1 MGEGHADFFEGV
13 HMLSYVFYFLLIFS
27 LVCWVEWPG
36 LWLPNSLIIRKDP
49 ATELE
54 GWLKA
59 YNWGHRQELQTVG
72 ALPQYKFYGVLIE
85 NLLDLARRMG
95 GHYQESFLFLREGLQ
110 RDKQFEKKLRET
122 LTGIFFQMGAM
133 MFLTWLFII
142 GALMLVDV
150 KVKPM
155 SLVLIF
161 SWQCLGLLILP
172 MILRYLRARYFGD
185 IGKLWKIFF
194 ILRSLQKVPLS
205 RSEIL
210 TAAGVQDLKLI
221 KQKSLE
227 DLVVKLKELCQKV
240 LKLGS
245 SYEEDLKYLMEELRF
260 QEKWHFELFEKRL
273 TVIKL
278 ALLSLFFLPSY
289 LAFIFLLLSD
299 LMALM

>member
-1 MGEGHADFFEGV
+1 
-13 HMLSYVFYFLLIFS
+13 MLSYAFYFVLIFA
-27 LVCWVEWPG
+27 LIYWIERPT
-36 LWLPNSLIIRKDP
+36 LLFPNSLIIRKDP

-59 YNWGHRQELQTVG
+59 YHWGHRQELQMG
-72 ALPQYKFYGVLIE
+72 GGLPQYKFYGAVIE
-85 NLLDLARRMG
+85 NLLELARRMG
-95 GHYQESFLFLREGLQ
+95 GHYQESFLLLREGLQ
-110 RDKQFEKKLRET
+110 SDKQFEKKLRET
-122 LTGIFFQMGAM
+122 VIGISLQMGAM
-133 MFLTWLFII
+133 MFLTWLFIA

-150 KVKPM
+150 KVRPL
-155 SLVLIF
+155 SLLLIF
-161 SWQCLGLLILP
+161 TWQCLGLLILP
-172 MILRYLRARYFGD
+172 VMLRHLRVRYFGD
-185 IGKLWKIFF
+185 IGKLWKILFT
-194 ILRSLQKVPLS
+194 LRSLQKVPLS

-210 TAAGVQDLKLI
+210 TLAGVQDLNYI

-227 DLVVKLKELCQKV
+227 ELVHKLKEMCQKV
-240 LKLGS
+240 LKLGC
-245 SYEEDLKYLMEELRF
+245 SYDEDLKYLMEELRF